1 MLSVHPTR
9 LLGWLPRTKVSSTD
23 MLLRRTWLMPPL
35 ARAMVLARLR
45 SLFRSWKE
53 VRDLT
58 RESPERLQALI
69 KQNEAA
75 AAASEQRLANMQQ
88 SLARPL
94 EQVGAARSSEF
105 IVAKRQ
111 GNPTG
116 LFVERCPASMGRS
129 RPYTVTRAH
138 AAHSH
143 THITR
148 RGGLCAA
155 GDGLTRHPNPDPDRS
170 RRSRPDPDRSRGAA
184 LTLTP

>member
-1 MLSVHPTR
+1 
-9 LLGWLPRTKVSSTD
+9 
-23 MLLRRTWLMPPL
+23 
-35 ARAMVLARLR
+35 MVLARLR

-94 EQVGAARSSEF
+94 EQVEAVQSSEF
-105 IVAKRQ
+105 VVAKRQ

-116 LFVERCPASMGRS
+116 LFVGRWPS
-129 RPYTVTRAH
+129 EH
-138 AAHSH
+138 GH
-143 THITR
+143 
-148 RGGLCAA
+148 
-155 GDGLTRHPNPDPDRS
+155 
-170 RRSRPDPDRSRGAA
+170 
-184 LTLTP
+184 

>member
-1 MLSVHPTR
+1 M
-9 LLGWLPRTKVSSTD
+9 
-23 MLLRRTWLMPPL
+23 
-35 ARAMVLARLR
+35 LARLR

-69 KQNEAA
+69 KQNETA

-94 EQVGAARSSEF
+94 EQVEAVQSSEF
-105 IVAKRQ
+105 VVAKRQ

-116 LFVERCPASMGRS
+116 LFVGRCPASTGS
-129 RPYTVTRAH
+129 SPPYTVTRAH

-143 THITR
+143 THAAG
-148 RGGLCAA
+148 RGGLGAD
-155 GDGLTRHPNPDPDRS
+155 GDGLTRNPNPDPDRS
-170 RRSRPDPDRSRGAA
+170 RRSRPDPNPDRSSRSRRS
-184 LTLTP
+184 PRRWR

>member
-1 MLSVHPTR
+1 
-9 LLGWLPRTKVSSTD
+9 
-23 MLLRRTWLMPPL
+23 
-35 ARAMVLARLR
+35 MVLARLR

-94 EQVGAARSSEF
+94 EQVEAARSSEF
-105 IVAKRQ
+105 VVAKRQ

-116 LFVERCPASMGRS
+116 LFVGRCPACTPLRK
-129 RPYTVTRAH
+129 RTQP
-138 AAHSH
+138 
-143 THITR
+143 
-148 RGGLCAA
+148 
-155 GDGLTRHPNPDPDRS
+155 
-170 RRSRPDPDRSRGAA
+170 
-184 LTLTP
+184 TLTPTLQVEAISAQMAMKGHAEAAKLAEGAAAQFEGMKLDVYAMQQKVRHSRAGSEMCPCRQCTRRVTLSQA